1 LYGHDPGVDDQES
14 SINDT
19 PAHEVQLANRSAVQ
33 PIHSRWQM
41 AGCPPMSNVPSAHPT
56 VSRRRVLIGGAV
68 LAVLSTTAVGC
79 GAPAPK
85 PEVESLV
92 TQLERARADSQL
104 AAGAASAARPDIA
117 AALTTVAAERSA
129 HVQALSDEITRI
141 AGDAPPAAS
150 ASPTSTSTTGEPLP
164 PPTPRDVIAA
174 LKQSADSAAQAAA
187 QAAGYP
193 AGLLGSI
200 AASCTTAFTVA
211 LNGGQSS

>member
-1 LYGHDPGVDDQES
+1 
-14 SINDT
+14 
-19 PAHEVQLANRSAVQ
+19 
-33 PIHSRWQM
+33 
-41 AGCPPMSNVPSAHPT
+41 MSNVPSALPT
-56 VSRRRVLIGGAV
+56 VSRRRVLIGGVV

-85 PEVESLV
+85 PEVEALV
-92 TQLERARADSQL
+92 AQLERARADSQL
-104 AAGAASAARPDIA
+104 AAGAASAARRDIA

-141 AGDAPPAAS
+141 SGEAPPPTAS
-150 ASPTSTSTTGEPLP
+150 AGPTSTTTTAEPLP

-187 QAAGYP
+187 QQSGYP

-211 LNGGQSS
+211 LDGGQSS

>member
-1 LYGHDPGVDDQES
+1 
-14 SINDT
+14 
-19 PAHEVQLANRSAVQ
+19 
-33 PIHSRWQM
+33 
-41 AGCPPMSNVPSAHPT
+41 MSNVPSALPT

-85 PEVESLV
+85 PEVDALV
-92 TQLERARADSQL
+92 AQLERARADSQL

-117 AALTTVAAERSA
+117 AALTTVVAERSA

-141 AGDAPPAAS
+141 AGDAPPSAS
-150 ASPTSTSTTGEPLP
+150 ASPTSTSTTAEPLP
-164 PPTPRDVIAA
+164 PPTPRDVVAA
-174 LKQSADSAAQAAA
+174 LKQSADSAAQSAA
-187 QAAGYP
+187 QQSGYR

-211 LNGGQSS
+211 LDGVQSS